1 MIYVLCYETLKVT
14 KDSFVPDGFNG
25 FDIRQNDPPA
35 ALYKKHKLKYILN

>member
-1 MIYVLCYETLKVT
+1 MIYNVYQTLKVT

-35 ALYKKHKLKYILN
+35 AASSSKRKLKYI